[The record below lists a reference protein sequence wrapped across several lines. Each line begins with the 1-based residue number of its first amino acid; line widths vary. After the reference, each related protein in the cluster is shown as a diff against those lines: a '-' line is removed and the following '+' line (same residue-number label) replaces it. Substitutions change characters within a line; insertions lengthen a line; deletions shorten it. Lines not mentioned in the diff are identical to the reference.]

1 MTNLKYLFLLFS
13 SVVWLFS
20 CEKQTKTIDDSD
32 KLSNYQIHFGSFGG
46 LCGYSDSLT
55 VSSTLDLYFAQ
66 RNICSEIDIEKNEA
80 ISNDQLSALI
90 SSVDLDQFDDL
101 DFNSCDRCLDGLDTY
116 INIVSPEYR
125 HRIQYGSGDN
135 ISSIIPFID
144 KLNELRDDYRE
155 E

>member
-1 MTNLKYLFLLFS
+1 MTNSKFIIVLFS
-13 SVVWLFS
+13 LIFLIYA
-20 CEKQTKTIDDSD
+20 CGKEKMKDNED
-32 KLSNYQIHFGSFGG
+32 KLSNFQIHFGSFGG

-55 VSSTLDLYFAQ
+55 VSSTLELYFAQ
-66 RNICSEIDIEKNEA
+66 RNICSEIDIEKNET
-80 ISNDQLSALI
+80 ISKDQLSALI

-101 DFNSCDRCLDGLDTY
+101 DFNSCDRCFDGIDTY
-116 INIVSPEYR
+116 INIESPEYR

-135 ISSIIPFID
+135 ISSIISFID